1 MKQPDS
7 VMSKRTKEE
16 LLEWCRERYPR
27 RDRRGKSRMLD
38 EVCEAFGWDRK
49 HAIKALNGKVA
60 LGRQAQKRGRSRT
73 YGLVESE
80 VALAIWRLSEYPCSV
95 RLKSLLP
102 HWLPFWE
109 RSHGRLERS
118 LREKVIGISAR
129 QLDRITAPH
138 RAESPGRGRRTGRRS
153 HRLKEQVPVRC
164 GPWEVEEAGWMEAD
178 TVSHGGGSSR
188 GDFAHTLTL
197 TDIHSGWT
205 VLHGLWCLSAGG
217 LARGLELAVGDLP
230 FSLKGFDTDNGSEF
244 LNEVLQAWLAG
255 RKVHWTR
262 SRPYRKNDQAHV
274 EQKNFTHVRQLLGYG
289 RIGEIEQ
296 VEAMNRLYREAWM
309 PLRNHFTPVMKL
321 VEKTRVEGRWKKR
334 YDQAATPYARL
345 MKSGKLNRKQRQA
358 LHEEH
363 GRLNPLE
370 LAEAIERGL
379 REVFGGEA
387 IEGAQPASVEER
399 GTPATGRPAAAP
411 APVATL
417 PAPARRP
424 DDHQCANPLRLVS

>member
-1 MKQPDS
+1 MKQPDV
-7 VMSKRTKEE
+7 VMSKRSKEE
-16 LLEWCRERYPR
+16 FLVWCRDRYPR
-27 RDRRGKSRMLD
+27 RDRMGKSRMID
-38 EVCEAFGWDRK
+38 EVCEAFGWGRK

-60 LGRQAQKRGRSRT
+60 LGRQAKKRGKRRT
-73 YGLVESE
+73 YGLGEAE
-80 VALAIWRLSEYPCSV
+80 VVLAIWRLSEYPCSV
-95 RLKSLLP
+95 RLKALMP
-102 HWLPFWE
+102 QWLPFWE
-109 RSHGRLERS
+109 RRHGGLERS
-118 LREKVIGISAR
+118 LREKVLGISAR

-178 TVSHGGGSSR
+178 TVSHGGGSSG

-217 LARGLELAVGDLP
+217 LARGLDHVAGELP
-230 FSLKGFDTDNGSEF
+230 FALKGFDSDNGSEF

-289 RIGEIEQ
+289 RIGEIGQ

-334 YDQAATPYARL
+334 YDEAATPYERL
-345 MKSGKLNRKQRQA
+345 LKSGKLSRQQRKA
-358 LHEEH
+358 LQEEH

-370 LAEAIERGL
+370 LAESVERGL
-379 REVFGGEA
+379 REVFGVEA
-387 IEGAQPASVEER
+387 IEASDPE
-399 GTPATGRPAAAP
+399 GLRPAAAP
-411 APVATL
+411 APVAPL
-417 PAPARRP
+417 PAPARLP
-424 DDHQCANPLRLVS
+424 DEGEHAHPLRLVS

>member
-1 MKQPDS
+1 MKQPES
-7 VMSKRTKEE
+7 VMSKRSKDEF
-16 LLEWCRERYPR
+16 LEWCRQRYPR

-38 EVCEAFGWDRK
+38 EVCESFGWERK

-60 LGRQAQKRGRSRT
+60 LGGRAGRRGKPRI
-73 YGLVESE
+73 YGGGEAE
-80 VALAIWRLSEYPCSV
+80 VVLAIWRLSEYPCSV
-95 RLKSLLP
+95 RLKALLP

-118 LREKVIGISAR
+118 LREKVLRISAR

-138 RAESPGRGRRTGRRS
+138 RAESPGRGGRTGRRS

-205 VLHGLWCLSAGG
+205 ALHGLWCLSAGG
-217 LARGLELAVGDLP
+217 LARGLDLVAGELP
-230 FSLKGFDTDNGSEF
+230 FALKGFDSDNGSEF

-321 VEKTRVEGRWKKR
+321 VEKTRVEGRWRRR
-334 YDQAATPYARL
+334 YDEAAKPYERL
-345 MKSGKLNRKQRQA
+345 MKGGKLSAGQRRA
-358 LHEEH
+358 LREEH

-370 LAEAIERGL
+370 LAEAVERGL
-379 REVFGGEA
+379 QEVFGA
-387 IEGAQPASVEER
+387 MIEEPETKGSQRGGAPSA
-399 GTPATGRPAAAP
+399 GRPAAAP

-417 PAPARRP
+417 PAPARLP
-424 DDHQCANPLRLVS
+424 DEGGLPDPFRLVS